1 VLGHQWRTR
10 LEADSTACLTSFT
23 RLDVGS
29 SEMVEAGKQREN
41 SFLTAWGGV
50 GGSDDTSFMTAWGA
64 HTHTHTH
71 THTHVGG
78 SDDAS
83 FMTAWG
89 ACGGGKAAAAAGG
102 GGDSGGRSGGGG
114 GDNGGGGGGGGVRGF
129 GEEQFPFPAFG
140 VERTGGTGQEEP
152 LLTARAIVP
161 PPAASEPLTGSALS
175 RHQAAMADQGGW
187 VCLYA
192 WLRVHVCVCVCV
204 CVFVCVCMCLCVCVC
219 VCVCGSFAEHSAGCS
234 LL

>member
-1 VLGHQWRTR
+1 
-10 LEADSTACLTSFT
+10 
-23 RLDVGS
+23 
-29 SEMVEAGKQREN
+29 
-41 SFLTAWGGV
+41 
-50 GGSDDTSFMTAWGA
+50 
-64 HTHTHTH
+64 
-71 THTHVGG
+71 
-78 SDDAS
+78 
-83 FMTAWG
+83 
-89 ACGGGKAAAAAGG
+89 
-102 GGDSGGRSGGGG
+102 
-114 GDNGGGGGGGGVRGF
+114 
-129 GEEQFPFPAFG
+129 

-219 VCVCGSFAEHSAGCS
+219 VCVWILCRAQRW
-234 LL
+234 LLTFVMCCNLQSCWLLVWSQCVCVYVCACACVCALKGVDAWLLDGQC